1 MNLITLPAFKSHN
14 LSKSRQYYNMSQCDV
29 YYNEE
34 YAPISDDYIAAEVRA
49 AQLNQKKPSRKYKK
63 VKRQRPKS
71 RYDEDMYALPE
82 LEEETK
88 QDNQKEPVTNPKCC
102 QTKYNIIT
110 VCVLTSILMIIGGG
124 IISSK
129 NLLGQFQ

>member
-1 MNLITLPAFKSHN
+1 
-14 LSKSRQYYNMSQCDV
+14 MSQGDV

-82 LEEETK
+82 MEEDGSIK
-88 QDNQKEPVTNPKCC
+88 QDNQKEPVTNPKYC
-102 QTKYNIIT
+102 QTKKRRHHCLRSNINIDNNWRRNYFFQKFARS
-110 VCVLTSILMIIGGG
+110 VLLEFSNEI
-124 IISSK
+124 
-129 NLLGQFQ
+129 

>member
-1 MNLITLPAFKSHN
+1 
-14 LSKSRQYYNMSQCDV
+14 MSQGNV

-49 AQLNQKKPSRKYKK
+49 AQLNQKKLSRKYKK

-82 LEEETK
+82 LEEDGSHGQEIH
-88 QDNQKEPVTNPKCC
+88 P
-102 QTKYNIIT
+102 IT
-110 VCVLTSILMIIGGG
+110 VGL
-124 IISSK
+124 SSSRDSK
-129 NLLGQFQ
+129 PNQEV

>member
-1 MNLITLPAFKSHN
+1 
-14 LSKSRQYYNMSQCDV
+14 MSQGNV

-49 AQLNQKKPSRKYKK
+49 AQLNQKKLSRKYKK

-82 LEEETK
+82 LEEDGSIK
-88 QDNQKEPVTNPKCC
+88 QDNQKEPVRNPKYC
-102 QTKYNIIT
+102 QTKYVAIT
-110 VCVLTSILMIIGGG
+110 VCVLTSILIIIGGG

-129 NLLGQFQ
+129 KLLGQFYG